1 MRTIRIATAIAIF
14 AVLPLTNHAEHK
26 PVMGAPNSDAKVYA
40 VSKTYTTL
48 SFTATKWM
56 VFKEEGIFQD
66 FSGTLAYNPQDPAK
80 CKIDVTVEAASLD
93 TRAPGRDK
101 VLRSDDFFDVEK
113 FPTLSFHSAAV
124 RATGKD
130 AYDVEG
136 DLTIHGVTK
145 HITVPVKVV
154 GVRVMPG
161 IGDFAGFETTFNI
174 DRRNFGVLGSR
185 WSGNT
190 VAIDPTVVLHLII
203 GGVRE

>member
-1 MRTIRIATAIAIF
+1 MRTPRIAAVMIVFTA
-14 AVLPLTNHAEHK
+14 LPQMAYAGRRTTLGESQN
-26 PVMGAPNSDAKVYA
+26 VAKVYA

-56 VFKEEGIFQD
+56 VFKEEGLFQD
-66 FSGTLAYNPQDPAK
+66 FSGTLTYSSQDPTK
-80 CKIDVTVEAASLD
+80 CKIEVTVQAASLD

-113 FPTLSFHSAAV
+113 YPTLSFRSTKV
-124 RATGKD
+124 TSTGKD
-130 AYDVEG
+130 SYDVEG

-145 HITVPVKVV
+145 RITVPVKVI

-174 DRRNFGVLGSR
+174 DRRDFGVLGSR

-190 VAIDPTVVLHLII
+190 MAIDPTVALHLII

>member
-1 MRTIRIATAIAIF
+1 MRWIRIF
-14 AVLPLTNHAEHK
+14 AVAGILAAIPLPVAAKHR
-26 PVMGAPNSDAKVYA
+26 PAPQALASDAKVYT

-56 VFKEEGIFQD
+56 VFKEEGLFQD
-66 FSGTLAYNPQDPAK
+66 FSGTITYSAGDPAK
-80 CKIDVTVEAASLD
+80 CKINVTVQAASLD

-113 FPTLSFHSAAV
+113 YPTLSFHSTRV
-124 RATGKD
+124 TSTGKET
-130 AYDVEG
+130 YDVEG

-145 HITVPVKVV
+145 RITVPVKVI

-174 DRRNFGVLGSR
+174 DRRDFGVLGTR
-185 WSGNT
+185 WSGNKLS
-190 VAIDPTVVLHLII
+190 IDPTVVIHLII
-203 GGVRE
+203 GGVHE